1 MLFEDILAH
10 KLNHTLL
17 EPIRRHF
24 YFQNFMTF
32 SRLGEGDKR
41 AILEISQFDF
51 LLNKWLSEVIEMR
64 IILGSQ
70 IA

>member
-17 EPIRRHF
+17 ETIRRHF
-24 YFQNFMTF
+24 YFQNFVTF

-41 AILEISQFDF
+41 AS
-51 LLNKWLSEVIEMR
+51 S
-64 IILGSQ
+64 
-70 IA
+70 